1 MILQT
6 KLGATSV
13 PAQAIIDQ
21 FRMAQKECKVPEQLN
36 SWFPILEQYG
46 PALITQCDN
55 AIKLSEELVSG
66 VLLLL

>member
-1 MILQT
+1 MGKHSFIRPIDPQMILQT

-36 SWFPILEQYG
+36 S
-46 PALITQCDN
+46 
-55 AIKLSEELVSG
+55 
-66 VLLLL
+66 